1 MAAKAC
7 YKCKR
12 TLELRH
18 FSRNVSKPDGLD
30 NRCRDCRA
38 EEDYRRREPEEDEPE
53 RKRAKTGDLWL
64 YVLSLDSDPCGLTHG
79 FKIGRTQDVDTRIR
93 ALGICMPFRFIEH
106 ARFRCSGH
114 LEALLH
120 AKFADRRNDAGAG
133 REWFRVSLSQILEAI
148 SQQTSG

>member
-53 RKRAKTGDLWL
+53 RKRSRPEDMWL
-64 YVLSLDSDPCGLTHG
+64 YVLSLDSDPDGFTHG
-79 FKIGRTQDVDTRIR
+79 FKIGRTQDVDARIR
-93 ALGICMPFRFIEH
+93 SLGESMPFRFIEH

-114 LEALLH
+114 LERILH
-120 AKFADRRNDAGAG
+120 AKLTDSRNDAGSG
-133 REWFRVSLSQILEAI
+133 REWFFVTLQQILEII
-148 SQQTSG
+148 SEHIID